1 MSLMVPEESKDLNS
15 RRSLDDEIELMADRT
30 LGDVVYLAE
39 GKNPR
44 IGFPKHY
51 SANATT
57 FLVARLFTDAVFNQD
72 IRAIQNIINRIDG
85 GLPKDTDVDQ
95 CQTKFGDCIN
105 ELLGYPLDQR
115 HRISPDDS
123 IMMAMCKSLYD
134 IATQD
139 IYWNEEKQMKI
150 RKPPTDKKNE
160 RDAAMRMILDRAGG
174 RKTHMEKIAE
184 KESPKIA
191 GWISDLM

>member
-1 MSLMVPEESKDLNS
+1 MPLNESKAQLE
-15 RRSLDDEIELMADRT
+15 RRSLDDEIEIMADRT
-30 LGDVVYLAE
+30 LGDVIYLAE
-39 GKNPR
+39 GKDPR

-72 IRAIQNIINRIDG
+72 IRAIQNIVNRIDG
-85 GLPKDTDVDQ
+85 GLPKDTDVTQ
-95 CQTKFGDCIN
+95 YQTKFGDCIN
-105 ELLGYPLDQR
+105 ELLTYPLDAR

-139 IYWNEEKQMKI
+139 IYWNEEKQVKV

-174 RKTHMEKIAE
+174 RKTHMEQA
-184 KESPKIA
+184 KEIEIPKVA
-191 GWISDLM
+191 GWIEALM